1 MDHDKKNQ
9 DVYKSI
15 MIEKKCKICRRAG
28 KKLFLKGEKC
38 FTPKCVFEKK
48 PYAPGMPD
56 SARKHRKTFSEYG
69 SQLREKQKVKN
80 IYRVSEKQFANYIKE
95 ASERH
100 SVNTAERLYEKLES
114 RLDSTVFRAGFA
126 ASRSLARQIVSHG
139 HITVNGKRVDVPS
152 YKIKKGDV
160 LGLREGSKTKT
171 LFADISVQLEKQNVP
186 TWIKIDPGKVQ
197 GLIQGTPKFDQG
209 DLSFNLT
216 SVLEFYSR

>member
-1 MDHDKKNQ
+1 
-9 DVYKSI
+9 
-15 MIEKKCKICRRAG
+15 MIDKKCKICRRAG

-95 ASERH
+95 AS
-100 SVNTAERLYEKLES
+100 SKQDVSPAERLYENLET

-126 ASRSLARQIVSHG
+126 PSRSLARQIVSHG
-139 HITVNGKRVDVPS
+139 HITVNGRKLDIPS

-160 LGLREGSKTKT
+160 LEVREGSKNKP
-171 LFADISVQLEKQNVP
+171 LFADVSSRLEKQNVP
-186 TWIKIDPGKVQ
+186 TWIKVDPVKGQAV
-197 GLIQGTPKFDQG
+197 IQGIPKLDQG
-209 DLSFNLT
+209 EVIFNLT